1 MENRKISVWKFTPEF
16 FLVLFLAAFGVGVVG
31 ANLFWEP
38 YLQQGNVLGIY
49 MLFQLS
55 KEELSTKE
63 YFFYI
68 LKYRGGWLFM
78 CLLGSF
84 SVWGLPLAIL
94 TVLILGLFL
103 GGILALAVLQ
113 FGVSGMAG
121 GAALFLPQGLC
132 YLPATIFLM
141 GELARKSASHLRFQG
156 KVKKISQNPLLVEAL
171 CLGGYILGI
180 LLESYVNPIF
190 LNFVLEKIKIF

>member
-68 LKYRGGWLFM
+68 LKYRGGWAVYVSVGKLF
-78 CLLGSF
+78 CLGAALGNINGSDSWF
-84 SVWGLPLAIL
+84 
-94 TVLILGLFL
+94 VLGRL
-103 GGILALAVLQ
+103 LALAVLQ

-121 GAALFLPQGLC
+121 WCALFLPQGLC
-132 YLPATIFLM
+132 YLARNYISD
-141 GELARKSASHLRFQG
+141 GGLARKSASLYVFRE
-156 KVKKISQNPLLVEAL
+156 KLKRSAKIRCWWWHCV
-171 CLGGYILGI
+171 
-180 LLESYVNPIF
+180 
-190 LNFVLEKIKIF
+190 